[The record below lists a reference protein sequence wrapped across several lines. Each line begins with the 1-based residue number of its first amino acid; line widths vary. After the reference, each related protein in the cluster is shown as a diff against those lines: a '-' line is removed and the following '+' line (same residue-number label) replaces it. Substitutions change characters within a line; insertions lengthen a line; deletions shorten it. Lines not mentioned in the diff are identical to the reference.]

1 MSEYNEHRKFVHDVS
16 NMLAVAE
23 GSIKRARKLE
33 TKNDPEKF
41 AVEIIEN
48 FDLSEK
54 YMKEC
59 IEKLKEYRTFIHQL
73 EKIEKNQP
81 KK

>member
-1 MSEYNEHRKFVHDVS
+1 MTEYKEHRTFVHDIS
-16 NMLAVAE
+16 NMLAIAE
-23 GSIKRARKLE
+23 GSLKRARKLE
-33 TKNDPEKF
+33 SRDNPKKYEL
-41 AVEIIEN
+41 EIVEN

-59 IEKLKEYRTFIHQL
+59 IIKLKEYRVFIHGQ
-73 EKIEKNQP
+73 ESKNN

>member
-1 MSEYNEHRKFVHDVS
+1 MSDYKEHRNFIHDVS
-16 NMLAVAE
+16 NMLAIAE
-23 GSIKRARKLE
+23 GSLKRARKLE
-33 TKNDPEKF
+33 AKKDIEQNKL
-41 AVEIIEN
+41 EIVDN

-59 IEKLKEYRTFIHQL
+59 IIKLKEYRTFIHQL
-73 EKIEKNQP
+73 EATS